1 MVFGIYG
8 MRTGTLILC
17 TLQLLAGAAGGLLLS
32 ATTLA
37 ADRTYKGPHIENEE
51 FLVVLKPRTP
61 EQMAAFYEARGFPP
75 RAIERIR
82 QTCFVTVHIE
92 NKGNQVLWLEQK
104 NWQYSS
110 DGRNLRRLDRDYWAN
125 VWEEIDLPQANRST
139 FGWTQ
144 LPDVRDLQPNEP
156 VGGNVVLPG
165 TTETFNIDAHF
176 LTGKNKRKGMRVIR
190 FENVQCPRDG
200 VAP

>member
-1 MVFGIYG
+1 
-8 MRTGTLILC
+8 MRIGTRILF
-17 TLQLLAGAAGGLLLS
+17 TLPLLVCAAGGILPV
-32 ATTLA
+32 TTLA
-37 ADRTYKGPHIENEE
+37 VDKSYKGPFIENDE

-61 EQMAAFYEARGFPP
+61 EQMAAFYEARGFPQ

-82 QTCFVTVHIE
+82 QTCFVTVHIK
-92 NKGNQVLWLEQK
+92 NKGDRVLWLEQK
-104 NWQYSS
+104 NWQYTSNNS
-110 DGRNLRRLDRDYWAN
+110 KLQRLDKHYWDS
-125 VWEEIDLPQANRST
+125 VWEEIGLPQANRST

-144 LPDVRDLQPNEP
+144 LPDVRDLQPDEP

-165 TTETFNIDAHF
+165 TTESFTIDAHF

-190 FENVQCPRDG
+190 FENVQCPRDE

>member
-1 MVFGIYG
+1 
-8 MRTGTLILC
+8 MRIGARILF
-17 TLQLLAGAAGGLLLS
+17 TLQLLACAAGSLLLP
-32 ATTLA
+32 AAAAA
-37 ADRTYKGPHIENEE
+37 ADKPYTGPFIENED

-82 QTCFVTVHIE
+82 QTCFVTVHIK
-92 NKGNQVLWLEQK
+92 NKSGTVLWLDRK
-104 NWQYSS
+104 NWRFSS
-110 DGRNLRRLDRDYWAN
+110 NDKELPRLDKAYWDT
-125 VWEEIDLPQANRST
+125 VWDEIGLPQANRST

-165 TTETFNIDAHF
+165 TTESFNIEAHF
-176 LTGKNKRKGMRVIR
+176 LTGKDQRAGMRVIK
-190 FENVQCPRDG
+190 FENIQCPRDTA
-200 VAP
+200 AP